1 VSSKKVAIEIPAK
14 YPMTGY
20 QVQWL
25 DVESAE
31 ELRIQ
36 LQSKG
41 ITKFARYV
49 RDPLTNDGSVQ
60 GDFAPLESISEADVQ
75 WVTTGPRTESRYL
88 LCADR

>member
-1 VSSKKVAIEIPAK
+1 MSRKKVAIEIPAK
-14 YPMTGY
+14 FPMGGY

-25 DVESAE
+25 EVQSAD

-49 RDPLTNDGSVQ
+49 RNPLTNDGSVQ
-60 GDFAPLESISEADVQ
+60 GNFAALDSISEADI
-75 WVTTGPRTESRYL
+75 
-88 LCADR
+88 A

>member
-1 VSSKKVAIEIPAK
+1 MSRHKIAIEIPAK
-14 YPMTGY
+14 FPMSGY
-20 QVQWL
+20 QIQWL

-49 RDPLTNDGSVQ
+49 RNPLTNEGSVQ
-60 GDFAPLESISEADVQ
+60 GDFAALDSISEADIA
-75 WVTTGPRTESRYL
+75 WVTTALRTESRFL
-88 LCADR
+88 LCAES